1 MVKATQR
8 QRSKAERSPS
18 RTSTSTTSPQRT
30 SKRRSASITVKSTKA
45 SSSQKKKV
53 AASKAGKT
61 VGQPAVKLRTNM
73 LRVDAAAV
81 RRMVGKGAKTKTVK
95 PSTVEDKAA
104 KKLASGKNA
113 AATAGPPAQVAKK
126 ATQKATI
133 KLAASKT
140 DAKTL
145 APPKSPVPA
154 STKNIAPAKS
164 LIHAASN
171 TSSSSHQR
179 GTDTP
184 PFPRT
189 GKVMVKTPRS
199 ENATIEL
206 ALDYRPSDK
215 EPFMNAQQR
224 LYFRNKLLQLKD
236 DIIKQN
242 RETLQTLHE
251 DTGQHSDLADRATS
265 ETDRALELRTR
276 DRQRKLV
283 NKIDAAISR
292 IDDGSYGYC
301 EETGEPISLRRLDAR
316 PIATLSLEAQER
328 HERREKVYRED

>member
-1 MVKATQR
+1 LAKKTAKA
-8 QRSKAERSPS
+8 KIAPKLIAK
-18 RTSTSTTSPQRT
+18 PP
-30 SKRRSASITVKSTKA
+30 A
-45 SSSQKKKV
+45 KV
-53 AASKAGKT
+53 RANLLKI
-61 VGQPAVKLRTNM
+61 
-73 LRVDAAAV
+73 DAAAV
-81 RRMVGKGAKTKTVK
+81 QRVAGKAKKNAAKAPVAAPLVAKRKPAEKSASNKTATAKTKPAAQLVQKTATKTAVK
-95 PSTVEDKAA
+95 
-104 KKLASGKNA
+104 LNA
-113 AATAGPPAQVAKK
+113 P
-126 ATQKATI
+126 
-133 KLAASKT
+133 KT
-140 DAKTL
+140 GAKTL
-145 APPKSPVPA
+145 APTKSPAAAP
-154 STKNIAPAKS
+154 TKNSVPAKS
-164 LIHAASN
+164 LIHAASSV
-171 TSSSSHQR
+171 SSSSHQS

-189 GKVMVKTPRS
+189 GRIMVKTPRS

-206 ALDYRPSDK
+206 APDYRPSDK

-224 LYFRNKLLQLKD
+224 LYFRNKLRQLKD

-251 DTGQHSDLADRATS
+251 DTAQHSDLADRATS

-283 NKIDAAISR
+283 NKIDAAIAR